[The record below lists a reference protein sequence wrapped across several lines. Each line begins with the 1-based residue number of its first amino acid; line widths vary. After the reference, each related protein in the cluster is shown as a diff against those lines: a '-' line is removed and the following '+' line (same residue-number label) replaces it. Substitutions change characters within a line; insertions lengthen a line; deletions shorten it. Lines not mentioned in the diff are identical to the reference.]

1 MVGPTIAQYAI
12 LFTDTKALPLCT
24 SSYSSSL
31 FLKDLIIHSNTTLKF

>member
-12 LFTDTKALPLCT
+12 LFTDKKALPLCT
-24 SSYSSSL
+24 SL